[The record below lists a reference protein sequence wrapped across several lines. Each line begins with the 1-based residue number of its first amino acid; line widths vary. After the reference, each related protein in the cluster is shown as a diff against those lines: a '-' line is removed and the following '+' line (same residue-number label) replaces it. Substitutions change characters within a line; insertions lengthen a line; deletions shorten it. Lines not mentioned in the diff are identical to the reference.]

1 MNKGFIWNY
10 NLLSLSKPN
19 ADIEDTCLKNN
30 QNLSKLFSNKEIKFF
45 MKLIKILEYNFL
57 ISLLYR
63 SLKKY
68 YSKTKNIYRLKT
80 TNKEV
85 LQKNKQYKSESTIN
99 KSLKLDFEG
108 TINKVIIILHTFTID
123 LTFSLYNIFDYKE
136 EIKSISF
143 KEFYTTHSLFP
154 K

>member
-1 MNKGFIWNY
+1 
-10 NLLSLSKPN
+10 
-19 ADIEDTCLKNN
+19 
-30 QNLSKLFSNKEIKFF
+30 